1 MITSKDGSREDEKVF
16 LRVTGL
22 KGSERESL
30 RLGPANELKMPTDLL
45 GALSQPKL
53 K

>member
-1 MITSKDGSREDEKVF
+1 MITSKDREDEKVF

-30 RLGPANELKMPTDLL
+30 RLGPATELKMLTDLL
-45 GALSQPKL
+45 GEKHFKST
-53 K
+53 